1 MNKFI
6 VVAVFAAFLSGC
18 ASAPSGGS
26 IGAVATVKSWI
37 PSFWDDNQSS
47 RAIDMVLYAHRI
59 DCESPEVGAQVQQL
73 RDSIDWFK
81 HYSKAKGWLQDDV
94 VRVVEPISETVS
106 GFEDRIAKG
115 KFSPA
120 YCKIKT
126 GILVQQTERAAEAIL
141 GRY

>member
-1 MNKFI
+1 MKNFTLSI
-6 VVAVFAAFLSGC
+6 LILFALGGC
-18 ASAPSGGS
+18 AAAPHTESKG
-26 IGAVATVKSWI
+26 VVDTVKSWV

-47 RAIDMVLYAHRI
+47 KAVDMVLYAHRI
-59 DCESPEVGAQVQQL
+59 DCDSEQVGAQVQQL

-81 HYSKAKGWLQDDV
+81 HYSTAKGWVQADV
-94 VRVVEPISETVS
+94 IRVVEPINETVA

-126 GILVQQTERAAEAIL
+126 AILIQQTQRAAEAIL

>member
-1 MNKFI
+1 MKN
-6 VVAVFAAFLSGC
+6 FAISILILFALTGC
-18 ASAPSGGS
+18 AATPNTESQG
-26 IGAVATVKSWI
+26 VVDTVKSWV

-47 RAIDMVLYAHRI
+47 KAVDMVLYAHRI
-59 DCESPEVGAQVQQL
+59 NCDSEDVGAQVQQL

-81 HYSKAKGWLQDDV
+81 HYSKAKGWQQADV

-106 GFEDRIAKG
+106 GFEERIANG

-126 GILVQQTERAAEAIL
+126 SILIQQTERAAEAIL

>member
-1 MNKFI
+1 MKNY
-6 VVAVFAAFLSGC
+6 VVIAVLAAFLSGC
-18 ASAPSGGS
+18 AATPSTENAG
-26 IGAVATVKSWI
+26 VVDTVKSWV
-37 PSFWDDNQSS
+37 PSFWDDNQSE

-59 DCESPEVGAQVQQL
+59 NCESELVGDQVQQL

-81 HYSKAKGWLQDDV
+81 HYSKAKGWQQADV
-94 VRVVEPISETVS
+94 VRVVEPISETVA
-106 GFEDRIAKG
+106 GFEARIAEG

-126 GILVQQTERAAEAIL
+126 AILIQQTERAAEAIL